1 MTCEVAVLNRL
12 AVALA
17 ADSAVTYTSLTGSAQ
32 QRTYATGANKIF
44 QLTKTAPVGA
54 MLYNTADLQ
63 EIPWE
68 LIIKSFRD
76 EIGDERR
83 DALSE
88 YASALADYIRGHD
101 ALFPPAHREKHFRQL
116 AAGAFFRLLNKALSM
131 NAILV
136 QPGPADELQAAMR
149 EFVDAESALNR
160 TTPLAQHLTEHE
172 VADAKVRQ
180 AGWLAQE
187 ISDYLQSPGQHH
199 HLMAIIDARHF
210 ADLVIESLYRFY
222 VWHFDDQYSGIV
234 VAGYG
239 DKEYL
244 PSYAEVRYYGFLLD
258 RLIVD
263 NTSHRAINHNV
274 DALIDAFAK
283 KSMVQTFMSG
293 FAPDVFSTVT
303 GLFRVHAGN
312 LLAGLNLAP
321 ADAAAAPQRLQQAQN
336 EFSQAWTKQTW
347 DSHYAPLTSVI
358 SGLPPSEMAEL
369 AETLVML
376 ESLKE
381 KVTQRTQSVG
391 GPVDVAVVTRAE
403 GLVWIKRKHY
413 FRADLN
419 PRYFARQTN

>member
-17 ADSAVTYTSLTGSAQ
+17 ADSAVTYTALTGSAQ

-44 QLTKTAPVGA
+44 QLTRAAPVGA

-63 EIPWE
+63 DIPWE

-76 EIGDERR
+76 EVENGRR
-83 DALSE
+83 DTLSE

-101 ALFPPAHREKHFRQL
+101 ALFPPALREKHFRQL
-116 AAGAFFRLLNKALSM
+116 AAGAFFRLLNKALGS
-131 NAILV
+131 NERLRL
-136 QPGPADELQAAMR
+136 PGDANELQAAMR
-149 EFVDAESALNR
+149 EFVGTESALNASM
-160 TTPLAQHLTEHE
+160 PLAQHFTEQDL
-172 VADAKVRQ
+172 VDAKASQ
-180 AGWLAQE
+180 ADWLIQE
-187 ISDYLQSPGQHH
+187 IADYLQAPGAHH
-199 HLMAIIDARHF
+199 HLMGNIDADAF
-210 ADLVIESLYRFY
+210 TDLVIESLYRFY
-222 VWHFDDQYSGIV
+222 MWHFDDLYTGIV

-244 PSYAEVRYYGFLLD
+244 PSYVEVRYYGFLLN

-263 NTSHRAINHNV
+263 PVSHQAIDHNV

-293 FAPDVFSTVT
+293 FAPEVFSTVT
-303 GLFRVHAGN
+303 GLFKEHAGN

-321 ADAAAAPQRLQQAQN
+321 ADADAATQRLQQVQN
-336 EFSQAWTKQTW
+336 EFSQAWAKQTW

-391 GPVDVAVVTRAE
+391 GPVDVAVITRAE
-403 GLVWIKRKHY
+403 GLIWIKRKHY